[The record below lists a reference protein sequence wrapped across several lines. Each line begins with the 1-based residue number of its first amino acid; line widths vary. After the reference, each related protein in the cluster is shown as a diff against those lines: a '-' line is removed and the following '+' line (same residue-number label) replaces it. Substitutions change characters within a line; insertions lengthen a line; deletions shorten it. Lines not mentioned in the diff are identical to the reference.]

1 MHWYKGGSRMGF
13 FDFFRIPDINQK
25 MDEYRNT
32 EGAVLLDVRTPEEFR
47 EGRIP
52 GSRNVPLQVLNQV
65 TSQVPAKDTPIFVY
79 CWSGSRSGQAV
90 SILRRMGYTSVT
102 NLGGIA
108 AYSGRVEQ

>member
-1 MHWYKGGSRMGF
+1 MGF
-13 FDFFRIPDINQK
+13 FDLFRIPDINQK

-52 GSRNVPLQVLNQV
+52 ESRNIPLQVLNRVNNQI
-65 TSQVPAKDTPIFVY
+65 PAKDTPIFIY
-79 CWSGSRSGQAV
+79 CYSGSRSGQAV
-90 SILRRMGYTSVT
+90 SMLRRMGYTSVT

-108 AYSGRVEQ
+108 AYSGRVER